1 MVARLVIVGL
11 TFLLGA
17 GVIARATKIE
27 PVPVRK
33 SFATFPT
40 VIDGWQGSPSAPFD
54 RRILGVLGVDDYINL
69 VYARPQQ
76 APISVYIGYYRS
88 QREGD
93 TIHSPLNC
101 IPGSGWQPV
110 SKHALTIP
118 VTDGG
123 VASGSPAASREIVV
137 NRYVIEKGADRQL
150 VLYWYQ
156 SQGRVVASE
165 YASKVFMVWD
175 AMRTARTDAAL
186 VRIITPFNNAEPTP
200 EVSAERRAT
209 DFVKSMFPLLAEYLP
224 S

>member
-27 PVPVRK
+27 PVPARK
-33 SFATFPT
+33 SFATFPM
-40 VIDGWQGSPSAPFD
+40 VIDGWQGSPGAPFD
-54 RRILGVLGVDDYINL
+54 TRILGVLGVDEYTNL

-76 APISVYIGYYRS
+76 APVSVYIGYYRS

-110 SKHALTIP
+110 ARSALTIP

-123 VASGSPAASREIVV
+123 AASGSPAASREIVV
-137 NRYVIEKGADRQL
+137 NRFVIQKGADRQL
-150 VLYWYQ
+150 VLYW
-156 SQGRVVASE
+156 
-165 YASKVFMVWD
+165 
-175 AMRTARTDAAL
+175 
-186 VRIITPFNNAEPTP
+186 
-200 EVSAERRAT
+200 
-209 DFVKSMFPLLAEYLP
+209 
-224 S
+224 